1 MNKTS
6 EFKRIWYKGERELAT
21 LDYRYKRAFAK
32 ASTVGSVLRINGAY
46 EAKKTEIETRRY
58 NELRALSVR

>member
-6 EFKRIWYKGERELAT
+6 EFKKIWYRGERELAT
-21 LDYRYKRAFAK
+21 LNYRYKRAFAK

-46 EAKKTEIETRRY
+46 EAKKSEIETRRY
-58 NELRALSVR
+58 SELRALTAR

>member
-6 EFKRIWYKGERELAT
+6 EFKKIWYRGERELAT
-21 LDYRYKRAFAK
+21 LNYRYKRAFAK

-46 EAKKTEIETRRY
+46 ETKKREIETKRY
-58 NELRALSVR
+58 NELRALTAR